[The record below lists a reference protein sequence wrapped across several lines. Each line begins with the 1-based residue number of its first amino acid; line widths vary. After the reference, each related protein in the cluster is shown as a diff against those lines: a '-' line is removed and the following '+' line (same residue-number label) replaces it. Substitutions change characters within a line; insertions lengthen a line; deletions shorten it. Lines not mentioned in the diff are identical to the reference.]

1 MADQG
6 HDEVVLECLPAGI
19 PDEATRRDPQVSPLQ
34 ASVEQLR
41 GRPPAWV
48 ITDQNDLLRDE
59 GEAYAHNLA
68 GAGVTVTPVS
78 VQRHDFV
85 MLKALVGTP
94 AAEGAIRQA
103 NDALRAT
110 LHRSDA

>member
-1 MADQG
+1 MKWFWNAY
-6 HDEVVLECLPAGI
+6 LP
-19 PDEATRRDPQVSPLQ
+19 ESRTRRRAEIRRFRRFRLPS
-34 ASVEQLR
+34 SNSE